1 MLSFDDAIRSIFR
14 NSFFKP
20 DHVHDLLENSV
31 INLLALYP
39 FNYLCTLIKMW
50 SSAENI
56 AFIVYILHFL
66 CQHHATSGPVTA
78 VSNAVLETEIF
89 CHRYLK
95 INSSAV

>member
-39 FNYLCTLIKMW
+39 FNYLCTLIKM
-50 SSAENI
+50 
-56 AFIVYILHFL
+56 
-66 CQHHATSGPVTA
+66 
-78 VSNAVLETEIF
+78 
-89 CHRYLK
+89 
-95 INSSAV
+95 